1 MKSEMTD
8 YWKITVCTLFAGSA
22 LAAGPVVLKC
32 QPQVLRGIPGAP
44 LRAEL
49 TVETTD
55 AQPVR
60 VVIPAISNLFLRTVE
75 KVPIQRTAD
84 GQFVQKRIVI
94 WQGTEAGSVTL
105 TNLSAIIEGATN
117 LFPALEITVN
127 EVPLAPLPAAL
138 PLPSSPETGDDD

>member
-1 MKSEMTD
+1 MEFGMVK
-8 YWKITVCTLFAGSA
+8 YLKIVLLTLLAGYA
-22 LAAGPVVLKC
+22 LADGPVVLKC

-49 TVETTD
+49 TVETPD

-60 VVIPAISNLFLRTVE
+60 VLIPSVSNLFLRTVE

-94 WQGTEAGSVTL
+94 WQGTEAGSVTI
-105 TNLSAIIEGATN
+105 TNLSADFGGTAN
-117 LFPALEITVN
+117 LFPVLEITIDA
-127 EVPLAPLPAAL
+127 VPVAPLPAAL
-138 PLPSSPETGDDD
+138 PLPPPAKGEGD